1 MTTTQEKLHLLL
13 QLSGKTQQVLAGELK
28 VSFQSLNAWIT
39 GRSIP
44 RRDALVRIDKLLQ
57 TYGITTNPNK
67 TKIETISFKKK
78 SLLDLAQS
86 IKNPLKK
93 ILARPDLVDE
103 LSLQITYNSNA
114 IEGSTL
120 SVEDTAAVIF
130 DGITFRNK
138 TIDEHLAAKN
148 HDKAFRFLL
157 EYINQKKSIGTS
169 LVKNIHKIL
178 MSGIR
183 DDAGN
188 YRYTPVRITGT
199 FVPTANYLKVPDLME
214 KLFSYK
220 KPNDILEFTSR
231 FHADF
236 EKIHPFGD
244 GNGRTG
250 RLILIGMLL
259 KNNIAPAIIA
269 KKKRPAYYKSLQKAQ
284 LEENYRPI
292 EDFIIDAI
300 LDGYRIIRD

>member
-1 MTTTQEKLHLLL
+1 MSVIQEKLRLLI
-13 QLSGKTQQVLAGELK
+13 QISGKTQQVLAGELK
-28 VSFQSLNAWIT
+28 VSFQSFNAWIT
-39 GRSIP
+39 GRSLP
-44 RRDALVRIDKLLQ
+44 RKQALVRIEKLLQ
-57 TYGITTNPNK
+57 TYGVTQDTNP
-67 TKIETISFKKK
+67 IPAISVKKK
-78 SLLDLAQS
+78 AVLDLVKT

-93 ILARPDLVDE
+93 IIDRPDLVDE

-120 SVEDTAAVIF
+120 SVDDTAAVIF
-130 DGITFRNK
+130 DGRTLRNK

-157 EYINQKKSIGTS
+157 DHLFHKKPIDQN
-169 LVKNIHKIL
+169 LVKNLHRIL

-188 YRYTPVRITGT
+188 YRYGPVRIAGT
-199 FVPTANYLKVPDLME
+199 FVPTANYLKIPQLME
-214 KLFSYK
+214 NLFSK
-220 KPNDILEFTSR
+220 KTPEDALVSSAH

-250 RLILIGMLL
+250 RLLLIGMLL
-259 KNNIAPAIIA
+259 KQHIAPAIIA
-269 KKKRPAYYKSLQKAQ
+269 RKKRPNYYKALQRAQ
-284 LEENYRPI
+284 LEENYTLI
-292 EDFIIDAI
+292 EDFIIDAV
-300 LDGYRIIRD
+300 LDGYHIIRD